1 MKAETFTS
9 IVSRLR
15 PRLLNL
21 ALQFQADADAAE
33 DAVQEAL
40 MRLWIAWENLPEA
53 ADAERLAIRLTKHA
67 CIDDYRRRQQQPMV
81 ELKDNSASTT
91 DDAVQD
97 AELQQALDRAVA
109 DLPPAERRMWT
120 MFTEAQMNSA
130 QISAATGIVMRSV
143 STMLSAAKRHIVES
157 LKKGGAL

>member
-1 MKAETFTS
+1 M
-9 IVSRLR
+9 
-15 PRLLNL
+15 

-120 MFTEAQMNSA
+120 MFTEAQMNSV
-130 QISAATGIVMRSV
+130 QISAATGIAMRSV